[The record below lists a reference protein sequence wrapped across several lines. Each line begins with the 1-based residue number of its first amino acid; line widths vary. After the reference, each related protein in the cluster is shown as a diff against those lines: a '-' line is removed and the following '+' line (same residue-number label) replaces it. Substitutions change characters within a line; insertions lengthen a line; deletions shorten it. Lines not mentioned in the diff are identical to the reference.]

1 MDDPPIDRT
10 HPAPLNEPLQNTKKV
25 RRTRGRR
32 VDASRVSASLD
43 EIVERL
49 GLDQVYPLHRHV
61 AELSGMHPTTVL
73 RYHNSNLHTA
83 SERLVTVVD
92 DLLRRVRDG
101 EDLPIDRPKRRR
113 DLPTIRTRGRRVS
126 ASLIRDRVDS
136 LQHLLDKDE
145 AQFLYR
151 HIAQHTGLHP
161 SSVRRYHRGELRTA
175 PSTLL
180 AVLDDLLARLESGE
194 IVAFLRSPEGSAMVD
209 RSHTLEVLQT
219 LLKYSEDQPKVKFFQ
234 GLDERLGFKR
244 GTINRIYYDRK
255 IRFVRAE
262 VHAALEQLSRH
273 TEYDPCKVFEVGE
286 RIQHHLFGEG
296 VVTKKVHKNKILV
309 EFAEDQQVI
318 LAEAVPSDPFLRY
331 RRAS

>member
-1 MDDPPIDRT
+1 M
-10 HPAPLNEPLQNTKKV
+10 
-25 RRTRGRR
+25 
-32 VDASRVSASLD
+32 
-43 EIVERL
+43 
-49 GLDQVYPLHRHV
+49 
-61 AELSGMHPTTVL
+61 

-83 SERLVTVVD
+83 SGRLVDVVD

-101 EDLPIDRPKRRR
+101 EDLPIERPKRRK
-113 DLPTIRTRGRRVS
+113 DLPTIRARGRRVS
-126 ASLIRDRVDS
+126 AALIRDRIDS

-151 HIAQHTGLHP
+151 YVAQNTGLHP

-180 AVLDDLLARLESGE
+180 AVLDDLLGRLENGE

-209 RSHTLEVLQT
+209 RSHTIEVLTT
-219 LLKYSEDQPKVKFFQ
+219 LLQYNEDQPKVKFFQ

-244 GTINRIYYDRK
+244 GTVNRIYYDRK

-262 VHAALEQLSRH
+262 VHAALEQMSRH
-273 TEYDPCKVFEVGE
+273 TEYDPCRVFEVGE
-286 RIQHHLFGEG
+286 RIQHHLFGVG
-296 VVTKKVHKNKILV
+296 IVRQKVHKNKIRV
-309 EFAEDQQVI
+309 EFDDEQEII